1 MDLAPDR
8 LENLGRRLLLLLQGQ
23 DELVV
28 LLATEVGQSR
38 RVRPSQDVLRLDLLL
53 VAAVRCRERRCLVL
67 DRLRGHR

>member
-8 LENLGRRLLLLLQGQ
+8 LKNLSRRLLLLLHGQ

-28 LLATEVGQSR
+28 LLAAEVSQR
-38 RVRPSQDVLRLDLLL
+38 CRVRPGKDVLRLDLLL

-67 DRLRGHR
+67 DGLRGHR